1 MSDDSWKRRSDDD
14 FGAPLFGD
22 DSVEG
27 LSFGDGVS
35 EPMPH
40 WTAPPTGEVPATLA
54 AASDDAE
61 VDVWSSFA
69 GQAPT
74 WSDSDAGRSLDDLDD
89 LAPVFDE
96 GGTPRSGLFDD
107 SPVAQPATGGGR
119 SRFDDFGDDVVDA
132 ASDDSS
138 GVIGAVSEETDVD
151 LRPSG
156 MPMGA
161 RRGSRSMDPAADRGR
176 RGSRIQIGTDPT
188 DGVERDRSSGYP
200 PGPDGPV
207 RGRPSR
213 SGPSPRPPG
222 AVPGRVS
229 PTRPG
234 ARPGA
239 RPGGRPAGSGR
250 RSAPAATGTKGRDM
264 PTAVAVGVAIA
275 AVFLAALKFSPW
287 AVAVIVVVVLGLGAV
302 EFFDRVADRG
312 YLPAKAPGIVAC
324 VAAPVAVYHYGI
336 DSLPIVVFLALTA
349 MAATFVAASSL
360 ESNPLPNM
368 AITALGVTWIGV
380 LGSFGTGLL
389 EYGRTVGVAT
399 VGTDTLCLLAIA
411 VVANDVG
418 ALFVG
423 SAVGRTPLRPWIS
436 PNKSVEGFVGGTA
449 LTLGA
454 MFLVNVSAIS
464 TTWNSL
470 AELLLLGVVVA
481 LAAPLGDLT
490 ESMFKRN
497 LDVKDFG
504 TIVKGHGGILDR
516 FDGFL
521 FTLPAVYFLLVA
533 LEPWAS

>member
-1 MSDDSWKRRSDDD
+1 
-14 FGAPLFGD
+14 
-22 DSVEG
+22 
-27 LSFGDGVS
+27 
-35 EPMPH
+35 
-40 WTAPPTGEVPATLA
+40 
-54 AASDDAE
+54 
-61 VDVWSSFA
+61 
-69 GQAPT
+69 
-74 WSDSDAGRSLDDLDD
+74 
-89 LAPVFDE
+89 
-96 GGTPRSGLFDD
+96 
-107 SPVAQPATGGGR
+107 
-119 SRFDDFGDDVVDA
+119 
-132 ASDDSS
+132 
-138 GVIGAVSEETDVD
+138 
-151 LRPSG
+151 
-156 MPMGA
+156 
-161 RRGSRSMDPAADRGR
+161 
-176 RGSRIQIGTDPT
+176 
-188 DGVERDRSSGYP
+188 
-200 PGPDGPV
+200 
-207 RGRPSR
+207 
-213 SGPSPRPPG
+213 
-222 AVPGRVS
+222 
-229 PTRPG
+229 
-234 ARPGA
+234 
-239 RPGGRPAGSGR
+239 
-250 RSAPAATGTKGRDM
+250 M

-287 AVAVIVVVVLGLGAV
+287 AVAVMVVVVLGLGAV

-336 DSLPIVVFLALTA
+336 DSLPIVVFLAVTA

-380 LGSFGTGLL
+380 LGSFGSGLL
-389 EYGRTVGVAT
+389 EFGRTVGAAT

-470 AELLLLGVVVA
+470 PELLLLGVVVA
-481 LAAPLGDLT
+481 LSAPLGDLT

>member
-74 WSDSDAGRSLDDLDD
+74 WSDSDGGRSLDDLDD
-89 LAPVFDE
+89 LAPAFDE
-96 GGTPRSGLFDD
+96 GGTPGSGLFDD
-107 SPVAQPATGGGR
+107 RPVGQAAGRGR
-119 SRFDDFGDDVVDA
+119 SRVDDFGDDFDDA
-132 ASDDSS
+132 AGDDSAEL
-138 GVIGAVSEETDVD
+138 IGAVSEETDLDV
-151 LRPSG
+151 RPSG
-156 MPMGA
+156 MPMGS
-161 RRGSRSMDPAADRGR
+161 RRGTRSADPAADRGR

-213 SGPSPRPPG
+213 SGPNPRPPG

-287 AVAVIVVVVLGLGAV
+287 AVAVMVVVVLGLGAV

-336 DSLPIVVFLALTA
+336 DSLPIVVFLAVTA

-389 EYGRTVGVAT
+389 EFGRTVGAAT
-399 VGTDTLCLLAIA
+399 VCTDTLCLLAIA